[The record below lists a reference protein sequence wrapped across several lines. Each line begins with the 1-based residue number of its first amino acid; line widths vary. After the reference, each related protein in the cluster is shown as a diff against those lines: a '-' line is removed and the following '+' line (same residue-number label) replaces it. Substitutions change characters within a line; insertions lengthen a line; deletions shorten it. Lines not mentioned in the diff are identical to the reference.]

1 MLQFPGCSSCLSS
14 LVNAR
19 FLQVS
24 GDPLQQL
31 NSHKLS
37 LCRFPD
43 STYFEEQTFCSTRSM
58 CKPNQP
64 SELQFLC
71 CWHTDRCTCTCMCIL
86 MYLHVCARPPRLC
99 PGSTSADRRREHLPQ
114 GHPAG
119 MMPAS
124 GGYSSTH
131 RHIQLWTSKVST
143 SIVLIVT
150 ENGPVERRKVLWL
163 SNKQNQLHGQPS
175 LWTCLVPPHAAE
187 TVFPT
192 FLPHSSVPFHYVAV

>member
-1 MLQFPGCSSCLSS
+1 MQDFFRSQEIHYNSWTPTNWVFADSLIPHTLKNKCFVQPDQCANQNNQVNCSFYAADTQTGAHVQICVHKCISMYVHVLPLS
-14 LVNAR
+14 A
-19 FLQVS
+19 
-24 GDPLQQL
+24 
-31 NSHKLS
+31 
-37 LCRFPD
+37 
-43 STYFEEQTFCSTRSM
+43 
-58 CKPNQP
+58 
-64 SELQFLC
+64 
-71 CWHTDRCTCTCMCIL
+71 
-86 MYLHVCARPPRLC
+86 
-99 PGSTSADRRREHLPQ
+99 PGSTSAYGRREHLPQ

-131 RHIQLWTSKVST
+131 RHTQLWTSKVS
-143 SIVLIVT
+143 SRIVLIVT

-163 SNKQNQLHGQPS
+163 SNEQNQLHGQPS